1 MEEMKKKPRGE
12 LGYFPRVAKETTIGR
27 CCPRGD
33 ISCLAGVAELDQIT
47 QNSAILVLMSV

>member
-12 LGYFPRVAKETTIGR
+12 SGYFPRVAKGTTIGR